1 VSVLHE
7 WKKRSGQSLQ
17 QLKTFNHHE
26 PFKGKRKTLAS
37 EMTRGVNSR
46 HTTKHTPSLTVT
58 HLPDGILTNT
68 SRDGAQG
75 VDADAARC
83 HVDVVY

>member
-1 VSVLHE
+1 VL
-7 WKKRSGQSLQ
+7 RAQ
-17 QLKTFNHHE
+17 
-26 PFKGKRKTLAS
+26 TLAS
-37 EMTRGVNSR
+37 AMTRGVNSR
-46 HTTKHTPSLTVT
+46 HTTKHSPPLPVT

-83 HVDVVY
+83 HVDVVYYKKD